1 MIWFNGAMADRP
13 APAVDRP
20 ARLPGRPAGARPL
33 AGLAAL
39 VLLAACSP
47 LGAGS
52 GSTAAT
58 GPRPGEVTASDQ
70 AGGAATVPSGSP
82 RAPLLGEPRGETGGS
97 VSGITLEEPPAVL
110 QPPAAH
116 VSPVPS
122 LPPPT
127 GAFALNLYRQGDFVS
142 QFTFE
147 WCVGASI
154 QMTLNM
160 VTAKDDRTRALQQ
173 RLWEQARDLS
183 NSPFGG
189 ANPIGWT
196 AALNTLGVGSYA
208 LVSEPDLDAA
218 LRRAAAAIRQT
229 RRPAGLVMWSGRHAW
244 MMSGFTSLGDP
255 ATVPNFEVTG
265 VRVLD
270 PLYPYGDDRWGASPP
285 PNALL
290 APDQVGAQFV
300 ARLGGRVDLGIAP
313 GYILVLPQIPA

>member
-1 MIWFNGAMADRP
+1 MTWFNGPMTDR
-13 APAVDRP
+13 R
-20 ARLPGRPAGARPL
+20 ARLPGRPGAPPL
-33 AGLAAL
+33 VALAA
-39 VLLAACSP
+39 VMLLAACSP
-47 LGAGS
+47 LGAGQGAS
-52 GSTAAT
+52 GGPGSAARDVAA
-58 GPRPGEVTASDQ
+58 PDQ
-70 AGGAATVPSGSP
+70 ATATPGSP
-82 RAPLLGEPRGETGGS
+82 SESPGSPLLGDPRGETRGS
-97 VSGITLEEPPAVL
+97 LPGITLAEPPAVPE
-110 QPPAAH
+110 PPAAPA
-116 VSPVPS
+116 SPVPS

-127 GAFALNLYRQGDFVS
+127 GAYALNLYRQGDFVA

-160 VTAKDDRTRALQQ
+160 ITAKDDRTRSLQR

-183 NSPFGG
+183 ISPFGG

-196 AALNTLGVGSYA
+196 AALNALGAGAYT
-208 LVSEPDLDAA
+208 LVSEPDLGAA
-218 LRRAAAAIRQT
+218 LRQAAAAIRQT
-229 RRPAGLVMWSGRHAW
+229 RRPVGLVMWSGRHAW

-290 APDQVGAQFV
+290 TPDQVGTQFV
-300 ARLGGRVDLGIAP
+300 ARLGGRVDLGVAP
-313 GYILVLPQIPA
+313 GYLLVLPLLPA